1 MLEAP
6 KAAAHLVTGAWLCAA
21 ALHHLLCDWTLGF
34 SLWLLQALFT
44 SMAKRLLQLPYLDS
58 VSLTIVVP
66 TLKKPTKMK
75 QNTLAPVT
83 HLTDSFHSFCQLK
96 ATSGLKSFPFLS
108 VLPFLA
114 SSADFFSCLPDLK
127 LLEKTVF
134 VNGLWRITKLDVSFQ
149 EKEYSPQMSDL
160 YPSSKFPWL

>member
-1 MLEAP
+1 
-6 KAAAHLVTGAWLCAA
+6 
-21 ALHHLLCDWTLGF
+21 
-34 SLWLLQALFT
+34 
-44 SMAKRLLQLPYLDS
+44 
-58 VSLTIVVP
+58 
-66 TLKKPTKMK
+66 MK

-127 LLEKTVF
+127 LIEKIVF
-134 VNGLWRITKLDVSFQ
+134 VNALCRITKLDVSFQ

-160 YPSSKFPWL
+160 YPSSKFP